1 MRPGDKSDLE
11 RWPAEASGSAT
22 STSMMGGSGRG
33 GGELRPAAALA
44 KPKAANGRSSLAV
57 VELQG
62 AGGAGGAGGSGTKI
76 ILRSRRRVIV
86 LNEADVDWIDAAGNY
101 IRFHAGEAR
110 HQVRGTLK
118 EVEQLLS
125 SRHFVRVHRST
136 IVNIESVR
144 EFVRTP
150 YSDLI
155 AVLHSGQRLAVGRM
169 YRCNVEALLDTR
181 L

>member
-1 MRPGDKSDLE
+1 
-11 RWPAEASGSAT
+11 
-22 STSMMGGSGRG
+22 MMGGSGRG
-33 GGELRPAAALA
+33 GGELRPPAALA
-44 KPKAANGRSSLAV
+44 KPKAADGRSSLAV
-57 VELQG
+57 VELQ
-62 AGGAGGAGGSGTKI
+62 GAGGAGGSGTKI

-169 YRCNVEALLDTR
+169 YRRNVEALLDTR